1 MLKFE
6 GFGREK
12 RCTYFFLLTNR
23 EIYVRCGCFA
33 GYIDEF
39 RKQVKETHGD
49 NKYAE
54 GYLKIAD
61 LAEWQ
66 FSEVVNDD

>member
-6 GFGREK
+6 GFGSKK
-12 RCTYFFLLTNR
+12 RCAYFFLLTDGK
-23 EIYVRCGCFA
+23 IYVRCGCFA
-33 GYIDEF
+33 GYINEF
-39 RKQVKETHGD
+39 RKRVKKTHGD

-54 GYLKIAD
+54 GYLKVAD

-66 FSEVVNDD
+66 FKEGINED